1 MPIEIINFENNIIN
15 TIKITERQTIL
26 NVHQTH
32 KLHHTLH
39 IDYDKDLQQQQGIVP
54 LHGTH
59 NKSGRPFGTSNKANH
74 EYQLRVKAAINK
86 ITARFVYEESVKPKG
101 SFTKIGLFQSIHDDE
116 KEKFNLKD
124 KFKYPYSTMRSRI
137 RRDRLKAEGNDSP
150 LKPIE
155 KKLLMLIKCMNN
167 IKHSLSLSDGIAL
180 VNDLIQNTPVQKN

>member
-1 MPIEIINFENNIIN
+1 MPIEIITFKNNIIN
-15 TIKITERQTIL
+15 TIKLTERQSIL
-26 NVHQTH
+26 NIHQ
-32 KLHHTLH
+32 KQNLH
-39 IDYDKDLQQQQGIVP
+39 IFTDPNDNKDLLQQQEIEP
-54 LHGTH
+54 SHGTH
-59 NKSGRPFGTSNKANH
+59 KKSGRPFGTSNKANH

-116 KEKFNLKD
+116 KEKYNLKD

-155 KKLLMLIKCMNN
+155 KNY
-167 IKHSLSLSDGIAL
+167 
-180 VNDLIQNTPVQKN
+180 